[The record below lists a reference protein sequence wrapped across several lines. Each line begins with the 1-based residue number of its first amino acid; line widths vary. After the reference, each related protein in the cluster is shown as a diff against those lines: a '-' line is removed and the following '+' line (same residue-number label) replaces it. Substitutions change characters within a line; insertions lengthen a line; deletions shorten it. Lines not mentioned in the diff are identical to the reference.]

1 MKKETPGKVDIS
13 WFVQNVNGE
22 YRYTRKMYPQ
32 HKNMQSGGFS
42 LGDDSIALKYLNR
55 PSFRMDYKEELLS
68 KLQAGKLSDHRSFPL
83 IKAAGSAVTR
93 ALPTQPSPR
102 SYFPEESR
110 PEPPRDLSPLAPRD
124 LSPLAPRDFSPRPL
138 ASLTKPT
145 QKPFEDVL
153 MKRKESPFRTAGA
166 QTLAKKPDDRARSV
180 SPFGVGKVGGRDV
193 SPIRLQDMAPVARN
207 ESGNIVH
214 ELASHPLFQAPKFT
228 KRNPKLH
235 FDNPITGLPPDYP
248 ASKPVPI

>member
-1 MKKETPGKVDIS
+1 MKKETPVKVDIS
-13 WFVQNVNGE
+13 WFAQNVNGE
-22 YRYTRKMYPQ
+22 YKYTRKMYPQ

-42 LGDDSIALKYLNR
+42 LGDDSIAMKYLNR

-83 IKAAGSAVTR
+83 IKAAGSSVSK

-124 LSPLAPRDFSPRPL
+124 FSPRPIAPL
-138 ASLTKPT
+138 ARPT

-180 SPFGVGKVGGRDV
+180 SPFGVGKAGGRDI
-193 SPIRLQDMAPVARN
+193 SPIRLQNMTPVARN
-207 ESGNIVH
+207 ESGKMVH

-228 KRNPKLH
+228 KRNPKQH
-235 FDNPITGLPPDYP
+235 FDNPITGLPPDYQ
-248 ASKPVPI
+248 ASKPVLI